1 MDGTIVQVTD
11 LSKTYRSFGSRR
23 SHLALQGLTIDVRP
37 GEIFGLVGPNG
48 SGKTTTLKLLLGLLL
63 PTKGSVRIFGEN
75 PRHTAVKHRI
85 GFLPDGPYFYDHLN
99 AVELLDF
106 YARLFG
112 FPAQY
117 RKQRSE
123 ELLELVRMTQHRHRP
138 VREYSKGMTQ
148 RVGLAQALIND
159 PDLLL
164 LDEPT
169 TGLDPLAAYEIKQTV
184 LDLKARGKTVF
195 LCSHLL
201 ADVQAI
207 CDRVAI
213 LNEGARVRFGAV
225 SELLANDSA
234 SSLEEVFIR
243 AVRGNGQ

>member
-1 MDGTIVQVTD
+1 M
-11 LSKTYRSFGSRR
+11 SKTYRAFMSRR
-23 SHLALQGLTIDVRP
+23 SHRALNSLNIDVKQ
-37 GEIFGLVGPNG
+37 GEVFGLVGPNG

-63 PTKGSVRIFGEN
+63 PTSGRVTIFGRN
-75 PRHTAVKHRI
+75 PRDVAVKHRI

-106 YARLFG
+106 YGRLFG
-112 FPAQY
+112 FSRAQ
-117 RKQRSE
+117 RKARTE
-123 ELLELVRMTQHRHRP
+123 ELLELVGMAKHRHRP
-138 VREYSKGMTQ
+138 VREYSKGMLQ

-169 TGLDPLAAYEIKQTV
+169 TGLDPLAAFEIKETIQGI
-184 LDLKARGKTVF
+184 KNRGKTVF
-195 LCSHLL
+195 ICSHLL

-213 LNEGARVRFGAV
+213 LNEGERVRFGPV
-225 SELLANDSA
+225 SELLAADNTN
-234 SSLEEVFIR
+234 SLEQVFIR
-243 AVRGNGQ
+243 AVRGSQK

>member
-1 MDGTIVQVTD
+1 M
-11 LSKTYRSFGSRR
+11 SRR
-23 SHLALQGLTIDVRP
+23 SHRALNALSIDVKQ
-37 GEIFGLVGPNG
+37 GEVFGLVGPNG

-63 PTKGSVRIFGEN
+63 PTTGSVSIFGSD
-75 PRHTAVKHRI
+75 PRDVAVKHRI

-106 YARLFG
+106 YGRLFG
-112 FPAQY
+112 FSA
-117 RKQRSE
+117 KQRKE
-123 ELLELVRMTQHRHRP
+123 RTDELLELVGMTQNRHRP

-169 TGLDPLAAYEIKQTV
+169 TGLDPLAAFEIKETV
-184 LDLKARGKTVF
+184 QGIRARGKTVF

-201 ADVQAI
+201 ADVQAV

-213 LNEGARVRFGAV
+213 LNEGERVRFGSV
-225 SELLANDSA
+225 PELLANENST
-234 SSLEEVFIR
+234 SLEEVFIR
-243 AVRGNGQ
+243 AVRGKSQ

>member
-1 MDGTIVQVTD
+1 LAETIVEING
-11 LSKTYRSFGSRR
+11 LSKTYRAFMSRR
-23 SHLALQGLTIDVRP
+23 SHRALNALSIDVRR
-37 GEIFGLVGPNG
+37 GEVFGLVGPNG

-63 PTKGSVRIFGEN
+63 PTAGRVTIFGRD
-75 PRHTAVKHRI
+75 PRDVAVKHRI

-106 YARLFG
+106 YGRLFG
-112 FPAQY
+112 FTPRQ
-117 RKQRSE
+117 RKERTE
-123 ELLELVRMTQHRHRP
+123 ELLELVGMTKHRNRP

-169 TGLDPLAAYEIKQTV
+169 TGLDPLAAFEIKETV
-184 LDLKARGKTVF
+184 AGIKARGKTVF

-201 ADVQAI
+201 ADVQAS

-213 LNEGARVRFGAV
+213 LNEGERVRFGPV
-225 SELLANDSA
+225 SELLAADGA
-234 SSLEEVFIR
+234 DSLEQVFIR
-243 AVRGNGQ
+243 AVRGSMK